1 FEIVFQ
7 NNTLS
12 TDDEIIQ
19 DNGLSIVELTDGNVQ
34 FTIKNSN
41 LTIDTVTIFDLQGRL
56 IYDLDGDNSI
66 EIYNLSNL
74 GTSAYIAKVLLSNGQ
89 TVTQK
94 SIKK

>member
-56 IYDLDGDNSI
+56 IYDLEGDSSI